1 MAKFYYFA
9 AILVILI
16 VVAMPLS
23 SQQYSPHQAL
33 YTGYTPVHIVKSPND
48 GTIHVF
54 CAGKDA
60 NYNGQLDEGDEYPSW
75 LIITE
80 TEFDGEISFEA
91 EEKFE
96 FDSFFKFPSG
106 VEIFRPG
113 FDWANDVVYIPFD
126 GVIKAFDM
134 IDFDI
139 HDDQVAFI
147 NATSVALAGGHLL
160 LTVTPGADQVGKLD
174 VLNLTSGQVLQ
185 SVTAK
190 ENVMQ
195 SVYYQSSKGI
205 SIAMLSNGPYG
216 ESNGVVQYGAINHMF
231 NFDLE
236 DEVVVGKSPN
246 HMIFNNGK
254 LYVSV
259 NGDHK
264 IVEIDVETHETR
276 TFYTGTIAFN
286 GPRDIFVS
294 EGKLYVAT
302 YQGDV
307 RVINLETGCVEVIS
321 SEYTRKFETILTQN
335 EYLFKLASYDDSYA
349 SSNLVIISKFTD
361 EPPFDESIVSYPLV
375 GIRPTGSYYDYEQE
389 LYHVFCLGDDSQSP
403 SWWTIDKEGVSTNK
417 YTFPLGSLKE
427 PFKPA
432 IDGENRIIYI
442 PHNNYIASYNLDD
455 FAIDDPEIAQIDAVA
470 LDLAGSHLLAAV
482 QFDGADSVIV
492 LNLQTGLPMQRVYAG
507 MNVRDLKYYTQ
518 FEEGNPKPTISMAI
532 LTDKEESG
540 SESQLMFGA
549 IKQNME
555 FFTLDNT
562 VDVGLNANHLIF
574 SQTLQSLFVTS
585 KDDYSLHQIFLTDNS
600 IKSTRLGTIGAG
612 YPGKPYA
619 LLHMIWV
626 PTYNS
631 DVRTFTLDA
640 FNQQV
645 YLEDILILRHQIEQ
659 ISMQMSSSMQMI
671 NSMLFVTPYESDGS
685 YSSEVILIGIN
696 PSSVETNPRNVNND
710 LIYPNPTNGSLAIV
724 LNDDRYNMS
733 YIRVDIFNQFGKFVF
748 SLENIIPSNNMI
760 NLLLPIENL
769 ASGAYY
775 ITVSDGR
782 ISKTQPLTIV
792 K

>member
-16 VVAMPLS
+16 ASESPLS
-23 SQQYSPHQAL
+23 AQGYSYYSL
-33 YTGYTPVHIVKSPND
+33 LGVGFTPVHIVKSPND
-48 GTIHVF
+48 GSIHVF
-54 CAGKDA
+54 CAGKDE

-75 LIITE
+75 WIIKEVESAGDPT
-80 TEFDGEISFEA
+80 FEA
-91 EEKFE
+91 EKKFD

-106 VEIFRPG
+106 VEVFRPG
-113 FDWANDVVYIPFD
+113 FDWANDVVYIPFE

-147 NATSVALAGGHLL
+147 NATSISIAGAHLL
-160 LTVTPGADQVGKLD
+160 LTVTPGAGQVGKLE
-174 VLNLTSGQVLQ
+174 VFSTTSGQVLQ

-195 SVYYQSSKGI
+195 SVYYQSSAGL
-205 SIAMLSNGPYG
+205 SIAILSNGPYG
-216 ESNGVVQYGAINHMF
+216 EANGVVQFGPISHMSDF
-231 NFDLE
+231 ELE
-236 DEVVVGKSPN
+236 NEVIVGNNPN

-259 NGDHK
+259 NGEHK
-264 IVEIDVETHETR
+264 VVEIDVETHETR
-276 TFYTGTIAFN
+276 TFYTGTIAYN

-294 EGKLYVAT
+294 EGKLFVAT
-302 YQGDV
+302 YQGDA
-307 RVINLETGCVEVIS
+307 RVINLETGCVDDVVSNGLGKIETVLLDDEFLFMLS
-321 SEYTRKFETILTQN
+321 SYNWFYSNSEFIIINKY
-335 EYLFKLASYDDSYA
+335 SG
-349 SSNLVIISKFTD
+349 SSPL
-361 EPPFDESIVSYPLV
+361 EDESVSFPLV
-375 GIRPTGSYYDYEQE
+375 GIRPIGSYYDEVQE
-389 LYHVFCLGDDSQSP
+389 VYHVFCLGDNSQSP

-417 YTFPLGSLKE
+417 FTFPLGSLKE

-432 IDGENRIIYI
+432 IDGENRTIYI

-482 QFDGADSVIV
+482 QFDGADSILVINTQSGMV
-492 LNLQTGLPMQRVYAG
+492 LQRVFAG
-507 MNVRDLKYYTQ
+507 MNVRDLKYYPH
-518 FEEGNPKPTISMAI
+518 FEEGNPKPIISMAV
-532 LTDKEESG
+532 LTDKDESG

-549 IKQNME
+549 IKHME
-555 FFTLDNT
+555 YFTLDNT
-562 VDVGLNANHLIF
+562 VDVGLNANHLTF
-574 SQTLQSLFVTS
+574 SPILQSLFVTS
-585 KDDYSLHQIFLTDNS
+585 KGDYSLHQLLLSDNS
-600 IKSTRLGTIGAG
+600 VSSTRLGTQGAG

-619 LLHMIWV
+619 IFDVLLV

-631 DVRTFTLDA
+631 DVRTFHIDEFNGQAYLDK
-640 FNQQV
+640 V
-645 YLEDILILRHQIEQ
+645 LPLRHKIEQ
-659 ISMQMSSSMQMI
+659 VEVAMGFDDPISA
-671 NSMLFVTPYESDGS
+671 LFVTPYESDGS
-685 YSSEVILIGIN
+685 YSSEVIFIN
-696 PSSVETNPRNVNND
+696 VSPSSVETNPRSNNND

-724 LNDDRYNMS
+724 LKDDRYNMS
-733 YIRVDIFNQFGKFVF
+733 NIRVDIFNQFGQFVF
-748 SLENIIPSNNMI
+748 SSENIIPANNMI
-760 NLLLPIENL
+760 NLSLPIENL

>member
-9 AILVILI
+9 AILVILF
-16 VVAMPLS
+16 ASESPLS
-23 SQQYSPHQAL
+23 AQGYS
-33 YTGYTPVHIVKSPND
+33 YYDMVGVGYTPVHIVKSPND
-48 GTIHVF
+48 GTTHVF

-75 LIITE
+75 WIIKE
-80 TEFDGEISFEA
+80 SEEMGEIIFKA
-91 EEKFE
+91 EKKFD

-106 VEIFRPG
+106 VEVFRPG
-113 FDWANDVVYIPFD
+113 FDWANDVVYIPFE

-195 SVYYQSSKGI
+195 SVYYQSTKGI

-216 ESNGVVQYGAINHMF
+216 EANGVVQYGAINHMF
-231 NFDLE
+231 SFDLE
-236 DEVVVGKSPN
+236 DEVIVGKSPN

-307 RVINLETGCVEVIS
+307 RVINLQTGCVELIS
-321 SEYTRKFETILTQN
+321 GEYSEKIETVLPLN
-335 EYLFKLASYDDSYA
+335 EYLFMLASYDESY
-349 SSNLVIISKFTD
+349 SSANYITINKFTD
-361 EPPFDESIVSYPLV
+361 ESPFDEAIVSYPLV
-375 GIRPTGSYYDYEQE
+375 GIRPIGSYYDDVQE
-389 LYHVFCLGDDSQSP
+389 LYHVFCLGDESQSP

-432 IDGENRIIYI
+432 IDGENRTIYI
-442 PHNNYIASYNLDD
+442 PHYNYIASYNLDD
-455 FAIDDPEIAQIDAVA
+455 FTIDDPEIVPIDAIA

-482 QFDGADSVIV
+482 HFDGGDSVLVI
-492 LNLQTGLPMQRVYAG
+492 NLQSNSVIQRVYAG
-507 MNVRDLKYYTQ
+507 MHVRDIMYYPH
-518 FEEGNPKPTISMAI
+518 FVEGNPKPIISLAI
-532 LTDKEESG
+532 LTNKNESS
-540 SESQLMFGA
+540 SESQLLFGA
-549 IKQNME
+549 IKHME
-555 FFTLDNT
+555 HFTLDNA
-562 VDVGLNANHLIF
+562 VDVGLNANHLLF
-574 SQTLQSLFVTS
+574 SQYLQSLFVTS
-585 KDDYSLHQIFLTDNS
+585 KDDYALHQLFLSDNTS
-600 IKSTRLGTIGAG
+600 KSTKLGTIGSG
-612 YPGKPYA
+612 YPGQPYA
-619 LLHMIWV
+619 LFDMILV

-631 DVRTFTLDA
+631 DIRTLSMDD
-640 FNQQV
+640 FNEQV
-645 YLEDILILRHQIEQ
+645 YLEEIILLRYKVEQ
-659 ISMQMSSSMQMI
+659 VDMVLDDAKPLSV
-671 NSMLFVTPYESDGS
+671 LFVTPYESDGA
-685 YSSEVILIGIN
+685 YSSEVIFVNTN
-696 PSSVETNPRNVNND
+696 PVSVETNPRNVNND

-724 LNDDRYNMS
+724 LNDERYNMS
-733 YIRVDIFNQFGKFVF
+733 NIRVDIFNQFGQFVF

-760 NLLLPIENL
+760 HLVLPIENL

>member
-9 AILVILI
+9 AILVILF
-16 VVAMPLS
+16 ASESPLS
-23 SQQYSPHQAL
+23 AQGYS
-33 YTGYTPVHIVKSPND
+33 YYDMVGVGYTPVHIVKSPND
-48 GTIHVF
+48 GTTHVF

-60 NYNGQLDEGDEYPSW
+60 NYNGLLDEGDEYPSW
-75 LIITE
+75 WIIKE
-80 TEFDGEISFEA
+80 SEEMGEIIFKA
-91 EEKFE
+91 EKKFD

-106 VEIFRPG
+106 VEVFRPG
-113 FDWANDVVYIPFD
+113 FDWANDVVYIPFE

-195 SVYYQSSKGI
+195 SVYYQSTKGI

-216 ESNGVVQYGAINHMF
+216 EANGVVQYGAINHMF
-231 NFDLE
+231 SFDLE
-236 DEVVVGKSPN
+236 DEVIVGKSPN

-307 RVINLETGCVEVIS
+307 RVINLQTGCVDEVIS
-321 SEYTRKFETILTQN
+321 EGLGKIETVLLDGEFLFMLNSYDWFYSNSEYIIINKFSDRSPIE
-335 EYLFKLASYDDSYA
+335 D
-349 SSNLVIISKFTD
+349 
-361 EPPFDESIVSYPLV
+361 VSFPLV
-375 GIRPTGSYYDYEQE
+375 GIRPIGSYFDDVQE

-403 SWWTIDKEGVSTNK
+403 SWWTIDKYGVSTNK

-432 IDGENRIIYI
+432 IDGENRTIYI
-442 PHNNYIASYNLDD
+442 PHYNYIASYNLDD
-455 FAIDDPEIAQIDAVA
+455 FTIDDPEIVPIDAIA

-482 QFDGADSVIV
+482 HFDGGDSVLVI
-492 LNLQTGLPMQRVYAG
+492 NLQSNSVIQRVYAG
-507 MNVRDLKYYTQ
+507 MHVRDIMYYPH
-518 FEEGNPKPTISMAI
+518 FVEGNPKPIISLAI
-532 LTDKEESG
+532 LTNKNESS
-540 SESQLMFGA
+540 SESQLLFGP
-549 IKQNME
+549 IKHME
-555 FFTLDNT
+555 HFTLDNT
-562 VDVGLNANHLIF
+562 VDVGLNANHLVHSPII
-574 SQTLQSLFVTS
+574 QSIFVTS
-585 KDDYSLHQIFLTDNS
+585 KDDYSLHQLLLSDNS
-600 IKSTRLGTIGAG
+600 VNTTRLGTIGGG
-612 YPGKPYA
+612 YPGKPNA
-619 LLHMIWV
+619 LFDVILV
-626 PTYNS
+626 PTHYS
-631 DVRTFTLDA
+631 DVRTFLIDEFIGQAYLDNIITLK
-640 FNQQV
+640 
-645 YLEDILILRHQIEQ
+645 HKIEQ
-659 ISMQMSSSMQMI
+659 IDVAIGNGDPTSI
-671 NSMLFVTPYESDGS
+671 LFITPYESDGT
-685 YSSEVILIGIN
+685 YSSEVIFVNLN
-696 PSSVETNPRNVNND
+696 PSSVETNPRSVNND
-710 LIYPNPTNGSLAIV
+710 LIYPNPTSGSLAIV
-724 LNDDRYNMS
+724 LKDDRYNMS
-733 YIRVDIFNQFGKFVF
+733 NIRVDIFNQFGQFVF

-760 NLLLPIENL
+760 HLVLPIENL

-775 ITVSDGR
+775 ITVSDGK
-782 ISKTQPLTIV
+782 ISKTQSLTIV

>member
-16 VVAMPLS
+16 ASESPLLA
-23 SQQYSPHQAL
+23 QGYSYYSL
-33 YTGYTPVHIVKSPND
+33 LGVGITPVHIAKSPND

-54 CAGKDA
+54 CAGKDE

-75 LIITE
+75 WIIKETE
-80 TEFDGEISFEA
+80 TAGDPSFKAEKKFD
-91 EEKFE
+91 

-106 VEIFRPG
+106 VEVFRPG
-113 FDWANDVVYIPFD
+113 FDWANDVVYIPFE

-147 NATSVALAGGHLL
+147 NATSISLAGGHLL

-195 SVYYQSSKGI
+195 SVYYQSSEGLSIGI
-205 SIAMLSNGPYG
+205 LSNGPYG
-216 ESNGVVQYGAINHMF
+216 EAKGVVQYGAINHMF

-236 DEVVVGKSPN
+236 DEVIVGTSPN
-246 HMIFNNGK
+246 HMIFNDGK

-294 EGKLYVAT
+294 EGKLFVAT

-307 RVINLETGCVEVIS
+307 RVINLETGCVDEVVSNGLGKIETALLDDEFLFMLS
-321 SEYTRKFETILTQN
+321 SYNWFYSNSEFIIINKY
-335 EYLFKLASYDDSYA
+335 SG
-349 SSNLVIISKFTD
+349 SSPLED
-361 EPPFDESIVSYPLV
+361 ERVSFPLV

-432 IDGENRIIYI
+432 IDGENRTIYI
-442 PHNNYIASYNLDD
+442 PHNNYIASYNLDN
-455 FAIDDPEIAQIDAVA
+455 FVIDDPEIVQIDAVA

-492 LNLQTGLPMQRVYAG
+492 INLQTGSPMQRVYAG
-507 MNVRDLKYYTQ
+507 MNVRDLKYYPQ

-532 LTDKEESG
+532 LTDKDESS

-562 VDVGLNANHLIF
+562 VDVGLNANHLTF
-574 SQTLQSLFVTS
+574 ASMMQSLFVTS

-600 IKSTRLGTIGAG
+600 IKTTKIGTQGAG
-612 YPGKPYA
+612 YPGRPYPIFDIV
-619 LLHMIWV
+619 LL

-631 DVRTFTLDA
+631 DFRTFQIDE
-640 FNQQV
+640 FNGQV
-645 YLEDILILRHQIEQ
+645 YLEDITILKHKIEQ
-659 ISMQMSSSMQMI
+659 VEFAMGDDEPTSIV
-671 NSMLFVTPYESDGS
+671 FVTPYESDGS
-685 YSSEVILIGIN
+685 YSSEVIFVNAG

-733 YIRVDIFNQFGKFVF
+733 NIRVDIFNQFGQFVF
-748 SLENIIPSNNMI
+748 SAENIIPSNNMI
-760 NLLLPIENL
+760 NLSLPIENL